1 MIAQFKAEIKKYT
14 DRIDAFSL
22 RERGLIFIAALV
34 VLYVFAV
41 NVLFAPLQVEQTR
54 LENQLKGKRNQ
65 IQTVEKQVQTVLTGS
80 AQETDAVKREKIAA
94 LAARLVALD
103 ESLSKAT
110 TGLVTPKEMAR
121 LVEQILV
128 KNRKLVLVK
137 VESLAPT
144 PLLENGQTGTG
155 TAATSAGG
163 KPDILIYK
171 HGMRIVL
178 KGRYLDILNYLKA
191 LERLPWKVFWGQV
204 SLETEKYPVS
214 RLTLLIY
221 TLSTREGWIA
231 I

>member
-14 DRIDAFSL
+14 DRIDALSL
-22 RERGLIFIAALV
+22 RERGLIFVATLV

-41 NVLFAPLQVEQTR
+41 NVLFVPLQVEQTR
-54 LENQLKGKRNQ
+54 LENQLKAKRNQ
-65 IQTVEKQVQTVLTGS
+65 IQTVEKQVQAVLTGS
-80 AQETDAVKREKIAA
+80 TRDTDAAKREKIAA
-94 LAARLVALD
+94 LAAELVALD

-137 VESLAPT
+137 VESLAPA
-144 PLLENGQTGTG
+144 PLLEEGQAGA
-155 TAATSAGG
+155 AATAAGG
-163 KPDILIYK
+163 KPDALIYK